1 VQIKR
6 WIKGCRRPAVTL
18 LALLVLSAAGFHC
31 GGAKD
36 PVMEI
41 LAARA
46 DYTVELKGFTE
57 KRGQWDEAVGTLLSI
72 FVIND
77 SDVTLEQ
84 LTVRLRRFG
93 PGSQD
98 VPLETRRLTLDVSDI
113 ATNRSAEIIREL
125 PGFVAGSLD
134 GLVVDLELMPAEEEY
149 GEFPELADALAARNA
164 AAQK

>member
-1 VQIKR
+1 MKR
-6 WIKGCRRPAVTL
+6 WIKVYRRPAVTL

-31 GGAKD
+31 RGEKD
-36 PVMEI
+36 PVMEV

-77 SDVTLEQ
+77 SDVTLKQ

-93 PGSQD
+93 PSSQD
-98 VPLETRRLTLDVSDI
+98 VPVETRRLTLDVSDI

-125 PGFVAGSLD
+125 PGFVSGSLD

-164 AAQK
+164 AGQK